1 MTNIL
6 STAACS
12 LQLQCSAGRTHSAL
26 EGNTAMCGWPSCGV
40 YFALL
45 CSANLYTKF
54 PTMSQNLYT
63 VNNTCSKKEYSL
75 NQHSTTYKIL
85 IEEFVFFLNFLCL
98 LLGTC
103 TYWFWNLNSSLGSNG
118 YEFTEKVHSYYSRH
132 IGYGFSMTDIEKS
145 YNC

>member
-85 IEEFVFFLNFLCL
+85 IEEFVFF
-98 LLGTC
+98 
-103 TYWFWNLNSSLGSNG
+103 S
-118 YEFTEKVHSYYSRH
+118 EFFMFTFRDMH
-132 IGYGFSMTDIEKS
+132 ILILKLELKFGIKWLRIY
-145 YNC
+145 